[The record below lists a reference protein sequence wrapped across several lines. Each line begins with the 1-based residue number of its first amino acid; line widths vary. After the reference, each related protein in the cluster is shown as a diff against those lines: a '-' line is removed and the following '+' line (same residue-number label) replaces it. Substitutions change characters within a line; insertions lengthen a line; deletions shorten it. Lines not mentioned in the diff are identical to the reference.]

1 MIAALITGKGEVSLR
16 EFPNPVAPEAGV
28 VVDIAYCG
36 VCGTDIHAYQSG
48 RPYRPSICGHEWTGT
63 ISSVGRAVTTISE
76 GDRVVVAVAGPCGTC
91 RPCVTGDPSHCAT
104 AFFSAIGSD
113 PLAPPHGGFASS
125 IAVAHDRVHPAHS
138 GLTDLQLGQV
148 EPSTVTLHAVRRSG
162 LRQGQL
168 VVVQG
173 AGPIGLTTF
182 QWAKALGAGHVVVI
196 EPSPQ
201 RAELARSLGADS
213 VVAPGDEARAL
224 INELS
229 AGLGGADLVYE
240 CVGNGPAVQSAAD
253 LVRRGGELCL
263 VGVAEGA
270 ASIVPGAWIVK
281 ELTVSTSIA
290 YERHDFADAMDMLAD
305 GKVQIDSLHTRTASL
320 QDLDSVMA
328 DLASGSSTEIKVLI
342 DPRL

>member
-1 MIAALITGKGEVSLR
+1 MFAALITGQAQVELR
-16 EFPNPVAPEAGV
+16 EFPDPTPAPKGV

-63 ISSVGRAVTTISE
+63 ISAIGSEVRDLTE

-91 RPCVTGDPSHCAT
+91 RPCLTGDPSHCLT
-104 AFFSAIGSD
+104 AFLSAIGGD
-113 PLAPPHGGFASS
+113 PLAPPHGGFAPRL
-125 IAVAHDRVHPAHS
+125 AVAADKVMRANPR
-138 GLTDLQLGQV
+138 LTDEQLGQA

-162 LRQGQL
+162 LQPGQL

-173 AGPIGLTTF
+173 AGPIGLMTF

-196 EPSPQ
+196 EPSP
-201 RAELARSLGADS
+201 ARSSLANALGADS
-213 VVAPGDEARAL
+213 VVPPGEEARTR

-229 AGLGGADLVYE
+229 AGLGGADLVFE
-240 CVGNGPAVQSAAD
+240 CVGNAPAVQWAAD

-263 VGVAEGA
+263 VGVPVGDSTIQT
-270 ASIVPGAWIVK
+270 ASWIAK
-281 ELTVSTSIA
+281 EIRVSTAIA
-290 YERHDFADAMDMLAD
+290 FERHDCQEAMDRMADGQVTVDPLLSRIGSIAQLNEVLAD
-305 GKVQIDSLHTRTASL
+305 LS
-320 QDLDSVMA
+320 
-328 DLASGSSTEIKVLI
+328 SGNSTEVKVLI